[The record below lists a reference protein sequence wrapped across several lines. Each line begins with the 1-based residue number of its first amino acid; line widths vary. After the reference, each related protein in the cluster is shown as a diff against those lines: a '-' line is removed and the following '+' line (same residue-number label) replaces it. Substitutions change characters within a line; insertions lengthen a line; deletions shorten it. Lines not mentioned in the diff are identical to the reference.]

1 MDFYDPKKGLSTYNT
16 GIIQA
21 KAYRAMRITLTNALK
36 KYNLSMSE
44 WALLGTIYDR
54 KFVKYSELAD
64 LLEVKAPLI
73 TKIVDGLIDKEL
85 VSSIK
90 DKDDKR
96 SKQLTVTPNGLKTIP
111 TIEKDVKN
119 STKNLIPDISHPELL
134 IYVKVLHALAKNLK
148 EVK

>member
-1 MDFYDPKKGLSTYNT
+1 MDFYDPQKGLTTYNT
-16 GIIQA
+16 GIVQA
-21 KAYRAMRITLTNALK
+21 KAYRAMRISLTNALK

-54 KFVKYSELAD
+54 KFVKYSDLAD

-85 VSSIK
+85 VNSVK

-96 SKQLTVTPNGLKTIP
+96 SKLLTVTPKATKSIP
-111 TIEKDVKN
+111 EIEKNVKN
-119 STKNLIPDISHPELL
+119 NTKNLIPDISHSELL
-134 IYVKVLHALAKNLK
+134 IYVKVLHSLAKNLRRIK
-148 EVK
+148 

>member
-1 MDFYDPKKGLSTYNT
+1 MEFYDPKKGLSTYNT

-21 KAYRAMRITLTNALK
+21 KAYRAMRITLTSGLK
-36 KYNLSMSE
+36 KYGLSMSE
-44 WALLGTIYDR
+44 WALLGTIYDK

-96 SKQLTVTPNGLKTIP
+96 SKLLTVTPKALGLIP
-111 TIEKDVKN
+111 TIEKEVKER
-119 STKNLIPDISHPELL
+119 TKNLISDITHPELL
-134 IYVKVLHALAKNLK
+134 IYVKVLHSLASNLK